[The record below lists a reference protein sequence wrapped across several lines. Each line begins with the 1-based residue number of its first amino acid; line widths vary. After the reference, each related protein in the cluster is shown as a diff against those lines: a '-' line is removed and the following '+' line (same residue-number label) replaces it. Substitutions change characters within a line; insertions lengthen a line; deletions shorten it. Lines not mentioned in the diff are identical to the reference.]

1 MPAEPP
7 AAQRSDQGSAA
18 AGGWRPVAAPGNDLP
33 AAIAGTPPPDLI
45 LEAAQDVCLVMAD
58 FDRWV
63 YDRCIALLAA
73 DEADGQK
80 VGAEAAAP
88 LPSIAA
94 PFADE
99 LWASGAHRHVHRADP
114 LLGDL
119 DRQLAALP
127 ALLDALV
134 AVDAEADRAPRR
146 KRFFDAVLAVNDGL
160 RRLFAATWN
169 RLANIDPLTGLGN
182 RPAML
187 RRLGMECER
196 HERGRQPCCV
206 AVIDLDGFKPV
217 NDTYGHTAGDAV
229 LRSIAALLAAGVRPY
244 DEVFRY
250 GGDEFVLCLPSTDP
264 RAAWAVVE
272 RLRLRIANWS
282 IPLKSGSSLRITV
295 SIGVAPLTVDR
306 GVEATLEL
314 ADEALY
320 RAKRNGRNG
329 ICVLTG

>member
-1 MPAEPP
+1 MPA
-7 AAQRSDQGSAA
+7 
-18 AGGWRPVAAPGNDLP
+18 AGAWRAVAAPGNDLP
-33 AAIAGTPPPDLI
+33 AAIVGTAPPDLI
-45 LEAAQDVCLVMAD
+45 LEAAQDLCLVMAD

-73 DEADGQK
+73 GDTDGQG
-80 VGAEAAAP
+80 VGADSAEPA
-88 LPSIAA
+88 PSIAT
-94 PFADE
+94 PFAGDP
-99 LWASGAHRHVHRADP
+99 WATGAHRDVHRSDP
-114 LLGDL
+114 LIGEL
-119 DRQLAALP
+119 DRQFAAMP
-127 ALLDALV
+127 ALLA
-134 AVDAEADRAPRR
+134 AIEADADRILRR
-146 KRFFDAVLAVNDGL
+146 RQFFDAVFSLNGGL

-196 HERGRQPCCV
+196 HERSRLPCCV

-217 NDTYGHTAGDAV
+217 NDTHGHTSGDVV

-282 IPLKSGSSLRITV
+282 IPLKTGPSLRITV
-295 SIGVAPLTVDR
+295 SIGVAPLTADR

-314 ADEALY
+314 ADKALY
-320 RAKRNGRNG
+320 SAKRNGRNG
-329 ICVLTG
+329 IYVLTG